1 MRVLNDYKGNINGD
15 VKLNYR
21 DCELISSALFYLFH
35 QETVEEKKQ
44 EIKTLQGTFKFIM
57 NRLND

>member
-21 DCELISSALFYLFH
+21 DCELISSALFYLLH

-44 EIKTLQGTFKFIM
+44 EIKALQGTFKFIM